1 MRGLRDVDESKYRS
15 RKGPKPWNSLYESK
29 VDTRISAADNN
40 ALNRLAEERGVSR
53 STIIR
58 KALHDFIK
66 FNTDDKEEDPK

>member
-1 MRGLRDVDESKYRS
+1 MSRDESKYRS

-40 ALNRLAEERGVSR
+40 ALNMLAEQHGVSR
-53 STIIR
+53 SVIIR

-66 FNTDDKEEDPK
+66 FNTEYKEDPK